1 MLRVSSVFILCS
13 CLCLVGGACMEPS
26 TTPGNNGGSTGG
38 SGGKGGSGGSGG
50 SAAHNRDGQ
59 V

>member
-38 SGGKGGSGGSGG
+38 GGGKGGSGGSGG
-50 SAAHNRDGQ
+50 SGAGAWA
-59 V
+59 